1 MINLIFQVGCLILYL
16 YYCYQLEP
24 IEKGKTKFIVLVG
37 ITGSILVVFSWLC
50 LPEIGWGLITGILL
64 FYLLFYGEEAFRYI
78 WKKAVGLGGLI
89 LILEFFNVRIKSGE
103 EFIVANI
110 ILWISFLLLA
120 GYRGYLNWISVALTA
135 GIYGCISWMIWKQP
149 SMQGIFFAVSI
160 LIFLMLETALVSYQ
174 KSYEIQTADFQQNVL
189 LQQYDEIKNIY
200 MNMRGWRHDYH
211 NHIQVIKAQMALEEW
226 EEAKQYLDELEQDLE
241 RVDTYIKSGNLMMDA
256 ILNSKLTLAE
266 HIGIA
271 VNCKVQMPEQLEIAD
286 VDLCVILG
294 NLLENALEACD
305 KIPREKRFLR
315 IYGIVN
321 GGQLYLSIQ
330 NSAKEELDFN
340 EQSYITNKRGEH
352 GFGMRRVKLLVDK
365 YQGYLN
371 LQNEPGIFAA
381 EVTLPLKKVQ
391 SV

>member
-1 MINLIFQVGCLILYL
+1 
-16 YYCYQLEP
+16 
-24 IEKGKTKFIVLVG
+24 
-37 ITGSILVVFSWLC
+37 
-50 LPEIGWGLITGILL
+50 
-64 FYLLFYGEEAFRYI
+64 
-78 WKKAVGLGGLI
+78 
-89 LILEFFNVRIKSGE
+89 
-103 EFIVANI
+103 
-110 ILWISFLLLA
+110 
-120 GYRGYLNWISVALTA
+120 
-135 GIYGCISWMIWKQP
+135 
-149 SMQGIFFAVSI
+149 
-160 LIFLMLETALVSYQ
+160 
-174 KSYEIQTADFQQNVL
+174 
-189 LQQYDEIKNIY
+189 
-200 MNMRGWRHDYH
+200 
-211 NHIQVIKAQMALEEW
+211 
-226 EEAKQYLDELEQDLE
+226 
-241 RVDTYIKSGNLMMDA
+241 MMDA

-266 HIGIA
+266 HKGIA